1 MPKSLC
7 NLKYRNFGTDEMG
20 YSTIPSQ
27 SVFSMLV
34 AINHVFT
41 KSYLTLPFAHLG
53 RSYASNANN
62 GDLNLAVT

>member
-7 NLKYRNFGTDEMG
+7 NLKYRNFGTDEMDH
-20 YSTIPSQ
+20 TK
-27 SVFSMLV
+27 FSMLV

-62 GDLNLAVT
+62 GDLNLAMT